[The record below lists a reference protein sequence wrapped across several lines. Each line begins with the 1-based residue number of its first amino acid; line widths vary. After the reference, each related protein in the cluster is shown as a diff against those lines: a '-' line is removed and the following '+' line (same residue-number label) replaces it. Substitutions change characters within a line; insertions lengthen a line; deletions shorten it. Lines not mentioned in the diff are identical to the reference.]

1 MGNFFIG
8 LLLGMVIGAAGGYW
22 YHQGGRDQIN
32 AKIPEVR
39 TEDVHN
45 ELSHYGV
52 VIKEKAK
59 EAGAAIADAAADTR
73 ATAAI
78 KSKLTTAV
86 GASTLGNISVST
98 SDGVVTLAGTVS
110 SKEEI
115 DKAVNVAY
123 GTDGVRKV
131 YSTLQVKQ

>member
-1 MGNFFIG
+1 MGKFYLG
-8 LLLGMVIGAAGGYW
+8 LLLGMVIGAAVSFW
-22 YHQGGRDQIN
+22 YHGGGREHIG
-32 AKIPEVR
+32 AKIPELRADDVR
-39 TEDVHN
+39 N

-52 VIKEKAK
+52 VIKDKTK
-59 EAGAAIADAAADTR
+59 EAGTAIADATADTR

-78 KSKLTTAV
+78 KSKLATGV

-115 DKAVNVAY
+115 EKAVNVAY
-123 GTDGVRKV
+123 GTEGVRKV